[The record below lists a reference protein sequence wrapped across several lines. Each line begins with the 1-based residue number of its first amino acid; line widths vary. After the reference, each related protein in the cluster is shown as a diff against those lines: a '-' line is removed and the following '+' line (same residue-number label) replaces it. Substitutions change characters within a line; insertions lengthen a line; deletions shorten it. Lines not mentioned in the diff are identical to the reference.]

1 MVARAPRKRMY
12 RTMQGRMIDI
22 EKLRAAN
29 ESTQAVGNMNV
40 NAKGDVLGAGGK
52 VVTPKE
58 TVIRK
63 YYEQPKGMVSD
74 TPVSKPMPA
83 PRREPPK
90 PIAKANPIV
99 PKTTKKT
106 VAKPKTETKSTFSPD
121 GLIPAFIG
129 PPETKIAG
137 TFILT
142 IAINIPGTI
151 LSQLAMQTTPSNL
164 CASTTDST
172 LSVIN
177 SLLGSEYL
185 IPIWPIAIPSSTPIV
200 LNSKGTPPA
209 SLIDCFA
216 IAPSSSR

>member
-12 RTMQGRMIDI
+12 RSMQGRMIDI

-29 ESTQAVGNMNV
+29 ENVQAVGNMNV

-90 PIAKANPIV
+90 TTAKATPTV
-99 PKTTKKT
+99 AKATVKKT
-106 VAKPKTETKSTFSPD
+106 IAKPKTETKTKSGIEEALD
-121 GLIPAFIG
+121 GL
-129 PPETKIAG
+129 E
-137 TFILT
+137 
-142 IAINIPGTI
+142 
-151 LSQLAMQTTPSNL
+151 
-164 CASTTDST
+164 
-172 LSVIN
+172 
-177 SLLGSEYL
+177 
-185 IPIWPIAIPSSTPIV
+185 
-200 LNSKGTPPA
+200 
-209 SLIDCFA
+209 
-216 IAPSSSR
+216 